1 MGSSFI
7 HLIRTDSN
15 EFFLM
20 ALLCFDHS
28 LTSDTVRLIL
38 ESDPTLS
45 VCSAVSVTCDSL
57 RPYELWPARFLC
69 LRDPPGKNTGVGC
82 CALLQGIFPTQGSN
96 WVFCIAGGLFTAE
109 PLEKLLG
116 LTLAPVISL
125 SISEIHSL
133 ENVLETTVWVSMLL
147 ATGEAL
153 LSGSL
158 RRQNLEIQVYIL
170 THIYNLAVSS
180 QCTIF
185 QNCFGQPFFFTQFH
199 EIFSYICNSVKILLS
214 WSTFHPGI
222 HQLLG

>member
-1 MGSSFI
+1 MNCGLPGSSVYGI
-7 HLIRTDSN
+7 LQAR
-15 EFFLM
+15 
-20 ALLCFDHS
+20 
-28 LTSDTVRLIL
+28 IL
-38 ESDPTLS
+38 EWVAVPSCRGFSQPRDQTGS
-45 VCSAVSVTCDSL
+45 SALQVDS
-57 RPYELWPARFLC
+57 
-69 LRDPPGKNTGVGC
+69 
-82 CALLQGIFPTQGSN
+82 
-96 WVFCIAGGLFTAE
+96 TAE

-185 QNCFGQPFFFTQFH
+185 QNYFGQPFFFTQFH